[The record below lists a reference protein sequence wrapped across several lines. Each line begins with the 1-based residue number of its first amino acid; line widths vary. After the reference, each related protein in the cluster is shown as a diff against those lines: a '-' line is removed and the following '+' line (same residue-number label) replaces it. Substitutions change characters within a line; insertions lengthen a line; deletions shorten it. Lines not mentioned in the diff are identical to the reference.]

1 VQFHP
6 SLLLL
11 SASLAAACAGDDPS
25 AAMDPCAPAQG
36 VAELRQD
43 IVYQDLPGVSP
54 RERVLDLY
62 LPQRAASCGPAPIV
76 VWVHG
81 GNWGGGDKM
90 ELSDS
95 IASKLTG
102 MGYILASVNYRLS
115 SPMYTEHDPP
125 VTWPTHAN
133 DVAVAIGWLR
143 REAASFNGDPA
154 RMALIGFSAG
164 AQIVAN
170 VGTDPRYMAS
180 AGLDM
185 TPIRCTASLDV
196 RLYDIPLAAE
206 QLPRIVPELETI
218 FTPDRDNWTLA
229 SATLQVKAGPALRP
243 FFVLRRGDD
252 AGRADQAD
260 NFMAAVRAAGGV
272 VATTTALEY
281 QHDDVNFT
289 LAEPSDSVIW
299 PALRRFLL
307 DQCFPA

>member
-1 VQFHP
+1 MRFHP
-6 SLLLL
+6 QLLLL
-11 SASLAAACAGDDPS
+11 SAVFAAACSGDDP
-25 AAMDPCAPAQG
+25 AAVDPCAPGQG

-43 IVYQDLPGVSP
+43 IVYQDLPGVSS

-81 GNWGGGDKM
+81 GNWGGGDKL

-102 MGYILASVNYRLS
+102 MGYVLASVNYRLS
-115 SPMYTEHDPP
+115 SPIYTEHDPP

-133 DVAVAIGWLR
+133 DVAVAIAWLR

-154 RMALIGFSAG
+154 RVALIGFSAG

-170 VGTDPRYMAS
+170 LGTDPRYMAS

-185 TPIRCTASLDV
+185 APIRCTASLDV

-206 QLPRIVPELETI
+206 QVPRIVPELETI
-218 FTPDRDNWTLA
+218 FTTDRYNWTLA
-229 SATLQVKAGPALRP
+229 SATLQVKAGSALRP

-252 AGRADQAD
+252 AGRVGQAD
-260 NFMAAVRAAGGV
+260 SFMAALRAAGGV
-272 VATTTALEY
+272 AVTTTALDY

-289 LAEPSDSVIW
+289 LAEPSDSIVW
-299 PALRRFLL
+299 PALRHFLL
-307 DQCFPA
+307 DQCFPAS